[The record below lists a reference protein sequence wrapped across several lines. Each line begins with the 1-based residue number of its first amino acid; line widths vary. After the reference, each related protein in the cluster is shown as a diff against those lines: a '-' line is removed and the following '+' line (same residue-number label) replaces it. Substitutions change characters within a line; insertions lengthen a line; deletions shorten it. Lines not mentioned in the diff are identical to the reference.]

1 MATHLDLEEQEQ
13 IDQLKHFWNK
23 WGTLITTV
31 LVIVLGGF
39 AAWNGYQYWQNRQA
53 SQASALSS
61 AVESAVNSGDK
72 TRIDQAF
79 GDLRSNYGGTV
90 QAAHAGLLVA
100 KAAGDKG
107 QMDDAKAALT
117 WVADNASDEGLKA
130 AARVRLAAVLLNSQA
145 YDEALKVL
153 GTKMPT
159 EFDAV
164 VADHKGD
171 VYLAKGDKAQAI
183 ESYKAALQK
192 TEPGVEYRNVISV
205 KLNALGEDLK

>member
-31 LVIVLGGF
+31 LVVVMGGF

-53 SQASALSS
+53 SQAGALSS
-61 AVESAVNSGDK
+61 AVEAAVNSGDK

-79 GDLRSNYGGTV
+79 GDLRSNYGGTI

-130 AARVRLAAVLLNSQA
+130 TARVRLAAVLLNSQA

-153 GTKMPT
+153 NTKMPT

-183 ESYKAALQK
+183 ESYKSALQK
-192 TEPGVEYRNVISV
+192 TEAGVEYRNVISV

>member
-61 AVESAVNSGDK
+61 AVEAAVNSGDK

-79 GDLRSNYGGTV
+79 GDLRSNYGSTM

-117 WVADNASDEGLKA
+117 WVAENASDEGLKA
-130 AARVRLAAVLLNSQA
+130 TARV
-145 YDEALKVL
+145 
-153 GTKMPT
+153 PT

>member
-31 LVIVLGGF
+31 LVVVMGGF

-61 AVESAVNSGDK
+61 AVEAAVNSGDK
-72 TRIDQAF
+72 IRIDQAF
-79 GDLRSNYGGTV
+79 GDLRSNYGGTI

-130 AARVRLAAVLLNSQA
+130 TARVRLAAVLLNSQA
-145 YDEALKVL
+145 YDEALKQL
-153 GTKMPT
+153 NTKMPT

>member
-31 LVIVLGGF
+31 LLVVMGGF

-61 AVESAVNSGDK
+61 AVEAAVNSGDK

-79 GDLRSNYGGTV
+79 GDLRSNYGGTI

-107 QMDDAKAALT
+107 QMADAKAALT

-130 AARVRLAAVLLNSQA
+130 TARVRLAAVLLNSQA
-145 YDEALKVL
+145 YDEALKQL
-153 GTKMPT
+153 NTKMPT
-159 EFDAV
+159 EFDAI

-183 ESYKAALQK
+183 ESYKSALQK

>member
-31 LVIVLGGF
+31 LVVVMGGF

-61 AVESAVNSGDK
+61 AVEAAVNSGDK

-79 GDLRSNYGGTV
+79 GDLRSNYGGTI

-130 AARVRLAAVLLNSQA
+130 TARVRLAAVLLNSQA

-153 GTKMPT
+153 NTKMPT

-183 ESYKAALQK
+183 ESYKSALQK

>member
-13 IDQLKHFWNK
+13 LDQIKHFWNK

-39 AAWNGYQYWQNRQA
+39 AAWNGYQYWQNRQGQ
-53 SQASALSS
+53 QASALGS
-61 AVESAVNSGDK
+61 AVEAAVNSGDK

-79 GDLRSNYGGTV
+79 GDLRSNYGSTL

-100 KAAGDKG
+100 KAASDKG

-130 AARVRLAAVLLNSQA
+130 TARIRLAAVLLGSQS
-145 YDEALKVL
+145 YDEALKQL
-153 GTKMPT
+153 DAKMPT

-164 VADHKGD
+164 VADRQGD
-171 VYLAKGDKAQAI
+171 IYLAKGDKAKAI
-183 ESYKAALQK
+183 EAYRTAYQK
-192 TEPGVEYRNVISV
+192 TAPGVEYRNVISV
-205 KLNALGEDLK
+205 KLNALGEDVK

>member
-13 IDQLKHFWNK
+13 LDELKHFWNK
-23 WGTLITTV
+23 WGTLITTL
-31 LVIVLGGF
+31 LVIVLGGY
-39 AAWNGYQYWQNRQA
+39 AAWNGYQYWQNRQGA
-53 SQASALSS
+53 QANALSS
-61 AVESAVNSGDK
+61 AVEAAVNAGDK

-79 GDLRSNYGGTV
+79 GDLRSNYGSTL

-100 KAAGDKG
+100 KAASDKG

-130 AARVRLAAVLLNSQA
+130 TARIRLAAVLLNSQA
-145 YDEALKVL
+145 YDDALKQL
-153 GTKMPT
+153 DAKMPT

-171 VYLAKGDKAQAI
+171 VYLAKGDKD
-183 ESYKAALQK
+183 KAAEAYRVAYQK
-192 TEPGVEYRNVISV
+192 MDKSAEYRNVISV
-205 KLNALGEDLK
+205 KLNALGEEVK

>member
-61 AVESAVNSGDK
+61 AVEAAVNSGDK

-79 GDLRSNYGGTV
+79 GDLRSNYGSTL

-117 WVADNASDEGLKA
+117 WVAENASDEGLKA
-130 AARVRLAAVLLNSQA
+130 TARVRLAAVLLNSQA